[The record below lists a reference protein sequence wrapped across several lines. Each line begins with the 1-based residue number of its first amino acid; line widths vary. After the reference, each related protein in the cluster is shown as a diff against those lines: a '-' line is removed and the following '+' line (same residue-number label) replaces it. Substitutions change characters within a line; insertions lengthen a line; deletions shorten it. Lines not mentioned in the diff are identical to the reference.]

1 MVLNTLCTDL
11 SSETYFV
18 KTKQY
23 QSATF
28 QMFNPIICFLFP
40 VAGGCLAIA
49 LGFHIFTAQFYS
61 GLAVAAVFPLVN
73 AFLTCIFV
81 APYRKFTSAWLRF
94 LFRLSTRPSKN
105 VVFSVPRSSR
115 GSSVVAEQNAARRST
130 IFMSIQRR
138 TSVVMSH

>member
-1 MVLNTLCTDL
+1 MHLQLTRLL
-11 SSETYFV
+11 L
-18 KTKQY
+18 
-23 QSATF
+23 A

-49 LGFHIFTAQFYS
+49 LGFHIFTVQMYA

-81 APYRKFTSAWLRF
+81 GPYRKFTSAWLRF
-94 LFRLSTRPSKN
+94 LFRLSTRQSEN

-115 GSSVVAEQNAARRST
+115 GSSVALEQDSRRRST
-130 IFMSIQRR
+130 IVVSLQSRTRR
-138 TSVVMSH
+138 LWSN